1 MKDHFDLAG
10 KVALITGGSRG
21 LGRAMA
27 FAFAE
32 RGARLVIASRKL
44 EQVEETAEALRAT
57 GAEVLGLAC
66 HVADWDQCD
75 ALFDAAIAHFGRVDI
90 LVNNAGMSPLYPDLE
105 SVSEALFDKVV
116 GVNLKGPFRLMARA
130 GTLMAAGDGGS
141 IINISS
147 IASLQP
153 SPHAEPYGAAK
164 AGLNALTE
172 SFAWAFGPKVR
183 VNAIAAGPFLT
194 DISKAW
200 DMEAFSTRAASTI
213 PLQRGG
219 EPEEIVGAALY
230 FASAASS
237 YTTGTVLRVD
247 GGSRTG

>member
-1 MKDHFDLAG
+1 MKDHFDLRG

-75 ALFDAAIAHFGRVDI
+75 ALFDAAIAHYGRVDI

-116 GVNLKGPFRLMARA
+116 GVNLKGP
-130 GTLMAAGDGGS
+130 
-141 IINISS
+141 
-147 IASLQP
+147 
-153 SPHAEPYGAAK
+153 
-164 AGLNALTE
+164 
-172 SFAWAFGPKVR
+172 
-183 VNAIAAGPFLT
+183 
-194 DISKAW
+194 
-200 DMEAFSTRAASTI
+200 
-213 PLQRGG
+213 
-219 EPEEIVGAALY
+219 
-230 FASAASS
+230 
-237 YTTGTVLRVD
+237 
-247 GGSRTG
+247 

>member
-75 ALFDAAIAHFGRVDI
+75 ALFDAAIAQQAAVIADI
-90 LVNNAGMSPLYPDLE
+90 QASTDAAVYSLREAVTNTNTTVQNLSTQ
-105 SVSEALFDKVV
+105 VSGLATQIQQMIAALSNS
-116 GVNLKGPFRLMARA
+116 GQARSQ
-130 GTLMAAGDGGS
+130 G
-141 IINISS
+141 
-147 IASLQP
+147 
-153 SPHAEPYGAAK
+153 
-164 AGLNALTE
+164 
-172 SFAWAFGPKVR
+172 
-183 VNAIAAGPFLT
+183 NAILRLVLPNAETEG
-194 DISKAW
+194 
-200 DMEAFSTRAASTI
+200 AFAIR
-213 PLQRGG
+213 
-219 EPEEIVGAALY
+219 EN
-230 FASAASS
+230 
-237 YTTGTVLRVD
+237 
-247 GGSRTG
+247 

>member
-1 MKDHFDLAG
+1 MEDHFDLAG

-27 FAFAE
+27 FASAE

-75 ALFDAAIAHFGRVDI
+75 ALFDAAIAHYGRVDI

-130 GTLMAAGDGGS
+130 GTHMAAGDGGS

-147 IASLQP
+147 I
-153 SPHAEPYGAAK
+153 
-164 AGLNALTE
+164 
-172 SFAWAFGPKVR
+172 
-183 VNAIAAGPFLT
+183 
-194 DISKAW
+194 
-200 DMEAFSTRAASTI
+200 
-213 PLQRGG
+213 
-219 EPEEIVGAALY
+219 
-230 FASAASS
+230 
-237 YTTGTVLRVD
+237 
-247 GGSRTG
+247 